1 MAGDGEGGYQR
12 GSFDRC
18 DDVSPECPVGATV
31 LGYYPNLG
39 ASIFFALAFGL
50 CFIAS
55 LFLGIRSKTWT
66 FTASIG
72 LGLALETAGN
82 QPPSY
87 KEMGGEERGKRLTRR
102 P

>member
-18 DDVSPECPVGATV
+18 SEVSPECPVGATV

-39 ASIFFALAFGL
+39 ASIFFAIAFGL

-55 LFLGIRSKTWT
+55 MFLGIRSKTWT

-72 LGLALETAGN
+72 LGLALETAGKH
-82 QPPSY
+82 P
-87 KEMGGEERGKRLTRR
+87 L
-102 P
+102 